1 MAQDRRR
8 PPERTEDRISGLPDD
23 LLHGILVDLGS
34 VRAAAR
40 TSVLSRRWRHVW
52 TRIPNLVL
60 FNRDD
65 LPPPSSFQTS
75 VDAALAAHSAPI
87 IKDFQI
93 TVPTDGPRVPA
104 CRVEQWLRGVSQR
117 VVGSLGVFVRW
128 SMEMSRVLTP
138 VTKEEEEELEIPTCG
153 GATRILLKLD
163 ERWRLRIPA
172 AGLFAA
178 LTLLTMESARLEGSE
193 LTALVSTQCPR
204 LKTLFLAVTLCTVS
218 DVSMRTESLEALFFH
233 VTNTRCLEIV
243 APRLEQL
250 NVSDV
255 FIEANI
261 SAPKL
266 AKLNWRGIYDPCRH
280 KFADV
285 GRYLRLLNIYQTRTG
300 ASLLHRFYTVDELK
314 LTISIEQMNPCPQS
328 CLCRLAKS
336 SKIDDI
342 TLGSLEEVEINNFT
356 SSQEELEFVEQ
367 LSRCNAAVLKK
378 IVICYT
384 RWPRTPL
391 TKEMCEK
398 VRSMCRSNLKF
409 EFYVTS
415 DMFGWMPFD

>member
-1 MAQDRRR
+1 MVEDRRR
-8 PPERTEDRISGLPDD
+8 PPERTEDRISGLPGD

-52 TRIPNLVL
+52 TQIPELIL
-60 FNRDD
+60 FDRDD
-65 LPPPSSFQTS
+65 PPPPASFQTS
-75 VDAALAAHSAPI
+75 VDAAIAAHSAPVI
-87 IKDFQI
+87 EDFQI
-93 TVPTDGPRVPA
+93 T
-104 CRVEQWLRGVSQR
+104 R
-117 VVGSLGVFVRW
+117 VVGGLGVFVPC
-128 SMEMSRVLTP
+128 ETGMSRLVRYLKA
-138 VTKEEEEELEIPTCG
+138 VIEEEEELEIPACG
-153 GATRILLKLD
+153 GATRILLKPD
-163 ERWRLRIPA
+163 KRWRLRLPA

-178 LTLLTMESARLEGSE
+178 LTLLSIESGRIEGSE

-204 LKTLFLAVTLCTVS
+204 LKTLLLAVTLCTVS
-218 DVSMRTESLEALFFH
+218 DVSMRMDSLEVLFFH
-233 VTNTRCLEIV
+233 AANTRCLEIV
-243 APRLEQL
+243 APRMEQL
-250 NVSDV
+250 NVSQAS
-255 FIEANI
+255 IEAANI

-266 AKLNWRGIYDPCRH
+266 SKLYWHGVYDPCRH

-285 GRYLRLLNIYQTRTG
+285 GRYLRLLNINQTRTG
-300 ASLLHRFYTVDELK
+300 ASLLHRFDTVDELK
-314 LTISIEQMNPCPQS
+314 LTISIKLMNPCPQS

-356 SSQEELEFVEQ
+356 SSQEELEFLEK
-367 LSRCNAAVLKK
+367 LSRCNAAALKK

-384 RWPRTPL
+384 RRPLTPL

-415 DMFGWMPFD
+415 DMFGWVPFD